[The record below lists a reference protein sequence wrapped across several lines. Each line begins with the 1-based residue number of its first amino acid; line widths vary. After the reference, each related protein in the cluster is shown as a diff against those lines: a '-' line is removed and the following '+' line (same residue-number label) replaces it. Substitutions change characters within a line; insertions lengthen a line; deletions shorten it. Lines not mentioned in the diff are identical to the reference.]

1 MNCRC
6 WIYNE
11 GGHYANECFTRTKG
25 KYKKKIKMLEQIN
38 AIGYEPTKN
47 LEENDKFFL
56 RIRRRNSKTKEY
68 DTESYSESN

>member
-11 GGHYANECFTRTKG
+11 GGHYANECLTRTKG

-56 RIRRRNSKTKEY
+56 RI
-68 DTESYSESN
+68 